1 MVIVII
7 IISNQ
12 VITATVGIHHWPSLH
27 RKPRTTNIRKVT
39 IITMLILSC
48 QAEQVRW
55 SSAPTATTTPTSTL
69 AHGSTAPMPIWGR
82 TTRWTRL
89 YRAWRKASMSTPS
102 TTIRHWRA
110 SSATRT
116 PPSFSPHTRKGWAA
130 TLPRST
136 MLMVRLG
143 VWNSIFFFYLL
154 EQDGDTILSL
164 GANYLNFHHSA
175 ATEKKRILYIFSSP
189 SAVKS
194 KWSVLTTLYTV

>member
-1 MVIVII
+1 MVIVRI
-7 IISNQ
+7 IISNR
-12 VITATVGIHHWPSLH
+12 VITATVGTHHWPSLH

-39 IITMLILSC
+39 MITVLILSC

-102 TTIRHWRA
+102 TTTRHWRA

-143 VWNSIFFFYLL
+143 VW
-154 EQDGDTILSL
+154 ILPFRARWWHNPFS
-164 GANYLNFHHSA
+164 ALNFHHSA
-175 ATEKKRILYIFSSP
+175 ATEKKRILHIFSSP